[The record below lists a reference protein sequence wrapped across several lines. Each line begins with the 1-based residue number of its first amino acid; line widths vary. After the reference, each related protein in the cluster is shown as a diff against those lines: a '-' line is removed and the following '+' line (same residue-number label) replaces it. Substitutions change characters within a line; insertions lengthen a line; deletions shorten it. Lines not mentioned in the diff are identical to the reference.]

1 VELGAA
7 IGIPDAFGCHSTLR
21 GSLGALGA
29 PVPPVDALLADTDP
43 LWPMFPLLRAWTDVY
58 NGEHERA
65 AALMRAF
72 AIRDIADRHDLELL
86 AAAATVCA
94 EVGTAAQQKWLYD
107 QLAPHAGTHVVVG
120 GCAAYHGA
128 VDHLLGRLAA
138 AQGHTDLAARHFT
151 AAIEMHDRLG
161 TPAWAELSRRARESL
176 KPADVFRRDG
186 DAWQVTFDGRSAHLA
201 DAKGLHDIVMLLR
214 SPDQDVH
221 VFTLLGIDIPA
232 TAADPVLDKQAT
244 ATYRARLEE
253 LDADIAQADR
263 RGDQQ
268 RSQRASI
275 ERAALV
281 HELSSSVGL
290 GGRPRRLGDQT
301 ERARK
306 TVSARMRDVL
316 ARIERTHPPLA
327 QHLRDSIS
335 TGTVCRYRPSTGR
348 RWLT

>member
-1 VELGAA
+1 M
-7 IGIPDAFGCHSTLR
+7 
-21 GSLGALGA
+21 
-29 PVPPVDALLADTDP
+29 ADVS
-43 LWPMFPLLRAWTDVY
+43 LLRAWSDLY
-58 NGEHERA
+58 NGQRERA
-65 AALMRAF
+65 AASIRAF
-72 AIRDIADRHDLELL
+72 AVRDIAGRHDLELL
-86 AAAATVCA
+86 AAATTVCA
-94 EVGTAAQQKWLYD
+94 EVGSAAQRQWVYD

-138 AQGHTDLAARHFT
+138 AQGHLDQAARHFT

-161 TPAWAELSRRARESL
+161 TLAWAELSRHARDSL
-176 KPADVFRRDG
+176 TPADVFRRDG
-186 DAWQVTFDGRSAHLA
+186 DGWQVTFDGRSAHLA

-214 SPDQDVH
+214 CPGQDVH
-221 VFTLLGIDIPA
+221 VFTLLGVATPA
-232 TAADPVLDKQAT
+232 TGADPVLDERAT
-244 ATYRARLEE
+244 AAYRARLSE
-253 LDADIAQADR
+253 LDADIAEADR

-268 RSQRASI
+268 RSERAST

-306 TVSARMRDVL
+306 TVTARIRDVL
-316 ARIERTHPPLA
+316 ARVERAHPTLA
-327 QHLRDSIS
+327 QHLGDSIS
-335 TGTVCRYRPSTGR
+335 TGTFCRYTPTTGH